1 MHRLGLKEKQ
11 EFVMF
16 RGELTY
22 FGVLKSI
29 TSWAKVCREL
39 VQALIALGIK
49 VNIYERKGF
58 LYDKSFH
65 LSEDIQAQISNT
77 FKGDVVFTFE
87 NPKVYHYMPKQAFKI
102 GFLVY
107 EFSRLPD
114 YWVKQINLHLN
125 LVLVPSQF
133 CLDLFIKSGVDPKK
147 IKVLRYGFNPQYYY
161 PAEKFPSKELFTFLC
176 IANPHKREGI
186 EFLLESYASAF
197 TFRDPVKLRLKLSY
211 MPPVNTQNYECKE
224 LSRVLEEFKARPSAP
239 LLDYFSESLTEEEMG
254 DLYRRSHA
262 YISFSRSE
270 AFGLCFLEALA
281 CGLPVAAILYS
292 GQTDFL
298 NTKNTKSIDFSM
310 VKTRGEEYEWVG
322 SKQEVSKPSIASG
335 KEVMQDLFSH
345 FRTQSLPSHLALNSE
360 HFHWKNVAKDFLDFL
375 PG

>member
-1 MHRLGLKEKQ
+1 MAL
-11 EFVMF
+11 
-16 RGELTY
+16 GELTY

-77 FKGDVVFTFE
+77 FKGDIVFTFE

-147 IKVLRYGFNPQYYY
+147 IRVLRYGFNPHYYY
-161 PAEKFPSKELFTFLC
+161 PAEKFPSKEPFTFLC

-197 TFRDPVKLRLKLSY
+197 TSRDPVKLRLKLSY

-224 LSRVLEEFKARPSAP
+224 LSRVFEEFKSRPSAP
-239 LLDYFSESLTEEEMG
+239 FLDYFSESLTEEEMG
-254 DLYRRSHA
+254 DLYRSSHA

-281 CGLPVAAILYS
+281 CGLPVAAIPYS

-298 NTKNTKSIDFSM
+298 NTKNSKFIDFSM

-322 SKQEVSKPSIASG
+322 SKQEVSKPSVTSG
-335 KEVMQDLFSH
+335 KQVMQDFFSH
-345 FRTQSLPSHLALNSE
+345 SRMQSLPPDLVPNPE
-360 HFHWKNVAKDFLDFL
+360 HFHWRSVAKDFLDFL